1 VTPAPIG
8 VVVLIS
14 GRGSN
19 LQSILD
25 RARAGDIGAEVR
37 AVVSNVATAGGLEH
51 ARESGVATRVVDH
64 RSFADRDAFD
74 RALADVVDSFQ
85 PDLVVLAGFMRV
97 LTPAFVERFAGRL
110 INIHPSLLPL
120 FPGLDTH
127 RRAIDAGAT
136 EHGAS
141 VHFVSS
147 ELDGGPIIIQARVP
161 VLADDDPEQLAARV
175 LEQEHRIL
183 PQAIQWFAQGRLAVR
198 DGRVWI
204 DGQPALG

>member
-1 VTPAPIG
+1 MTPAPIG

-74 RALADVVDSFQ
+74 RALADGIDSFQ

-147 ELDGGPIIIQARVP
+147 ELDGGPVIIQARVP